1 MIVTLEE
8 EEWGVGES
16 LGENVRHG
24 GPELEERKKMQ
35 RERRA
40 FGTHWGPRKQEGLWF
55 SGEVRGEG

>member
-24 GPELEERKKMQ
+24 GPEHSGHTGGRGNRRGYGLVVRYEERDDSSVTQ
-35 RERRA
+35 
-40 FGTHWGPRKQEGLWF
+40 
-55 SGEVRGEG
+55 S